1 MGFLR
6 SMGCSNFYR
15 FSPCPRICGT
25 SVAHL
30 EPERKREINPN
41 RLTIEELKKKL
52 SDYGI
57 DTDIISDNRVVLAE
71 ILQNISNDE
80 TSKQV
85 SDMLYN
91 ETIDTDLDSRQVS
104 EYKLDFSLSSGWAL
118 KENQRFG
125 KKGGELHMYS
135 STFDLN
141 SDTPRSSCSVFEG
154 PTV

>member
-1 MGFLR
+1 MNGIILRLGFDINEEQEITKLQL
-6 SMGCSNFYR
+6 
-15 FSPCPRICGT
+15 PIGT
-25 SVAHL
+25 NIPL
-30 EPERKREINPN
+30 PKINPN

-80 TSKQV
+80 ISKQV

-91 ETIDTDLDSRQVS
+91 ETIDTDLDSRQVPD
-104 EYKLDFSLSSGWAL
+104 YKLDFSLSSGWAL

-125 KKGGELHMYS
+125 KKGGGCTKWWFLA
-135 STFDLN
+135 
-141 SDTPRSSCSVFEG
+141 
-154 PTV
+154 